1 MNSSD
6 VAKLLS
12 RLTKQGLP
20 LSNSDG
26 LQAVEDYFGNRKTED
41 SDSDLEGEESNG
53 AQLAEAS
60 EMADVTEDTS
70 GPGTGDTADV
80 VTVEFGNVQHLF
92 KDLLDQDETVTVSKF
107 IESGC
112 GCTKGPSGESCLKQ
126 FDLADVLE
134 YRLSCF
140 ELDYMSENENRL
152 NSMIVS
158 QLCALLHRDDQL
170 MCSVNRYSS
179 IPSLTEQYYC

>member
-26 LQAVEDYFGNRKTED
+26 LQTVEDYFNNRENED

-80 VTVEFGNVQHLF
+80 VTVEFGNLQHLF
-92 KDLLDQDETVTVSKF
+92 KDLDE
-107 IESGC
+107 
-112 GCTKGPSGESCLKQ
+112 L
-126 FDLADVLE
+126 
-134 YRLSCF
+134 
-140 ELDYMSENENRL
+140 
-152 NSMIVS
+152 
-158 QLCALLHRDDQL
+158 
-170 MCSVNRYSS
+170 
-179 IPSLTEQYYC
+179 

>member
-1 MNSSD
+1 M
-6 VAKLLS
+6 AC
-12 RLTKQGLP
+12 QLP

-26 LQAVEDYFGNRKTED
+26 LQAVEDYFVNRENED
-41 SDSDLEGEESNG
+41 SDSDLEGEQSNG

-112 GCTKGPSGESCLKQ
+112 GCTKGPPGESCLKQ
-126 FDLADVLE
+126 FDLADVVE

-140 ELDYMSENENRL
+140 ELDYMSENENQL